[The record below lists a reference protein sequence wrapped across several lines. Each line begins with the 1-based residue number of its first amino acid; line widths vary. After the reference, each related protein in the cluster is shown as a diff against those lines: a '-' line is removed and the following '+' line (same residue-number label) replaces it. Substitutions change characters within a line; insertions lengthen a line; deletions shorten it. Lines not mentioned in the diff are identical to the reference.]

1 MNDLKVYVSGKISD
15 KDPIKQQANID
26 LFYEEVDKLWWR
38 TIGLQPSNIS
48 NIFNPCDI
56 TPLFGI
62 KKYWFHIIADL
73 YVLIFKCNSIY
84 LLDNWK
90 ESRGAK
96 IELFIALLLNKKIL

>member
-1 MNDLKVYVSGKISD
+1 MEDKLKVYVSGKISD
-15 KDPIKQQANID
+15 SDPIKQQANID
-26 LFYEEVDKLWWR
+26 LFYKEKCNLWAI
-38 TIGLQPSNIS
+38 TTGLHPD

-62 KKYWFHIIADL
+62 KKYWFFIIADL

-96 IELFIALLLNKKIL
+96 IELFVGLLLNKKIL

>member
-1 MNDLKVYVSGKISD
+1 MNDLKVYISGKISD
-15 KDPIKQQANID
+15 SDPIKQQANID
-26 LFYEEVDKLWWR
+26 LFYKEKCNLWAR
-38 TIGLQPSNIS
+38 TTGLHPDS
-48 NIFNPCDI
+48 IFNPCDI

-62 KKYWFHIIADL
+62 KKYWCYMIADL

>member
-1 MNDLKVYVSGKISD
+1 MEDKLKVYVSGKIS
-15 KDPIKQQANID
+15 
-26 LFYEEVDKLWWR
+26 
-38 TIGLQPSNIS
+38 GLQPAVYTAKFNRAVERIKE
-48 NIFNPCDI
+48 NYEWVAIFNPCDI

-62 KKYWFHIIADL
+62 KKYWFFMIADL

-90 ESRGAK
+90 DSRGAK

>member
-1 MNDLKVYVSGKISD
+1 MKELKVYLSGKISD

-26 LFYEEVDKLWWR
+26 LFDKEADKLWKR
-38 TIGLQPSNIS
+38 TTGLHFL
-48 NIFNPCDI
+48 NIFIPCYI
-56 TPLFGI
+56 KPLFGI
-62 KKYWFHIIADL
+62 KKYWFFMIADL
-73 YVLIFKCNSIY
+73 YVFIFKCNSIY

>member
-1 MNDLKVYVSGKISD
+1 MKDKLKVYLSGKITD
-15 KDPIKQQANID
+15 KDPIKQQVNIA
-26 LFYEEVDKLWWR
+26 LFYEAADKLWMR
-38 TIGLQPSNIS
+38 TTGLHPDS
-48 NIFNPCDI
+48 IFNPCDI

-84 LLDNWK
+84 LMDNWK